1 MYNRARENV
10 DDEEVGEQATKR
22 MRREESAPSLKRAR
36 EEEAGDAVHPATR
49 QRVER
54 DQKGTSPC
62 APSKQSSEILVADTD
77 RDDREAGF
85 LPNEQLS
92 GGVVESAALES
103 SASEG
108 EKEAARW
115 ASYQRRRHRDHLARK
130 AAVAEMMEERSK
142 GL

>member
-54 DQKGTSPC
+54 DQK
-62 APSKQSSEILVADTD
+62 ADTD